1 MEEEILMY
9 EDFGEGYITTNYV
22 KKIHNRNDFFEVADK
37 AIKEIEANRYCLI
50 AIDIEHFK
58 LFNKWYG
65 RKKGDE
71 FLNQFAE
78 ILYYLEEE
86 KQGICGYFGG
96 DNFVILMKYNSVEFV
111 RVQEDLNQCALDIGK
126 RIGFLPAYGIYKLR
140 ENEESSIT
148 MYDMAL
154 LALSQV
160 KGNFDNRCCEFNE
173 SMTSTVEEEL
183 NVISEVRGA
192 LGREEFI
199 FYAQPKCNIS
209 NGKII
214 GAEALVRW
222 EHPTKGLISPG
233 RFIPVLEKNGFIS
246 DLDRYVWEMVC
257 KWIRKIIDMGY
268 RPIPIS
274 INVSRLDVV
283 SMDVP
288 EVLVD
293 ITEKYQIDHSL
304 LRVEITESACIETT
318 DTKIQGTVK
327 RIQSAGFTVLMDD
340 FGSGYSSLN
349 MLKSVMIDVIKIDM
363 KFLDISNDETQ
374 KGIGILESVVNMSN
388 SMGIPIIVEGVET
401 KKQEEFLLGMGC
413 HFAQGYYYYKPM
425 PISEFE
431 KLLSDKD
438 NIDYRGIYVNQS
450 EQVHINELINV
461 NDFSESQFN
470 NILGAVS
477 FFDMYKGK
485 ISITKVN
492 DQYYNLLGTD
502 VDYDITRARQLWEN
516 MFLSNKEYIMD
527 LFREA
532 EDNQIKG
539 STGKLRF
546 IKYDGTSVWLNIKLF
561 MLKAEKERI
570 QFIGLY
576 SEVEDNIA
584 VDKFDDLKISKMN
597 TMAIEDKVKIE
608 SLYGNLPCGFTIA
621 NIILDDEKTVKDF
634 GVIYANKETEKLFN
648 CEFVKL
654 KRFFKKNF
662 GSKDE
667 EKFRQLC
674 KDVAY
679 DGNSFSFEIFVE
691 ETGKFLRSVFFQ
703 YRYGFMAAITTD
715 TTKNHVLD
723 TVVKAKIKRNTEF
736 IYVDLERDTFNLLY
750 PENYGLIRY
759 GKYSDVVLK
768 QLEVEE
774 VLYFDKNQLIELLS
788 VKGIRKVLKDK
799 EDVEFIFKA
808 KNRDSA
814 YEWYKINLV
823 AGERRCG
830 LVDNVIITISK
841 DNKEPIEEIVSVD
854 EKDTIL
860 IVEKGSSDNR
870 KLKRVLEEHY
880 KVVSFNDLDSVNIY
894 LNKRCENIVLT
905 IIEINDEKDESYDI
919 FKYYVKEG
927 FSHKIPVI
935 VLCEDSNRNCEFEE
949 KIFNEGASEIIYSSL
964 PDNVLSART
973 TKVIDMFMDNI
984 STKQK
989 YVGLINE
996 YNNMQAKFDIVSKLS
1011 KRNIWEYD
1019 FRNKELCMHNN
1030 NFNSELLKLSDR
1042 FNEDKVIVNDFPNI
1056 LYDKKLL
1063 DADTQQKLNDYIDSL
1078 WNNNKEQYYEI
1089 KLMSRN
1095 GKEVWVG
1102 FWSKPVVDELGKVDK
1117 LIGTYKVVTEKKQE
1131 ILSMRDKHKITEF
1144 MKIDSVKEMLVNLS
1158 RNFIVD
1164 YNEEALRQWKDL
1176 LRKDEVRFTD
1186 IVKYVSEYQVSE
1198 EYKKQY
1204 LKFFNPSILINK
1216 YKGEP
1221 LVESME
1227 YHFYRK
1233 GKLITYKCYLCLMEI
1248 DTSGDVYIFI
1258 KYADASED

>member
-1 MEEEILMY
+1 MN

-22 KKIHNRNDFFEVADK
+22 KKLHNRNDFFEVADK
-37 AIKEIEANRYCLI
+37 IIKEIENDRYCLI

-86 KQGICGYFGG
+86 KQGVCGYFGG
-96 DNFVILMKYNSVEFV
+96 DNFVILMKYGSVEFI

-126 RIGFLPAYGIYKLR
+126 RIGFLPAYGIYKIKDK
-140 ENEESSIT
+140 EGSSIT

-222 EHPTKGLISPG
+222 EHPTQGLISPG
-233 RFIPVLEKNGFIS
+233 RFIPILEKNGFIS

-268 RPIPIS
+268 KPIPIS

-502 VDYDITRARQLWEN
+502 VDYDITKARQLWEN
-516 MFLSNKEYIMD
+516 IFLKNKEYIME

-539 STGKLRF
+539 SAGKLRF
-546 IKYDGTSVWLNIKLF
+546 TKYDGTSVWLNIKLF

-576 SEVEDNIA
+576 SEVEENITQQNVDN
-584 VDKFDDLKISKMN
+584 LKISKIN
-597 TMAIEDKVKIE
+597 SIAIEDKIKIE

-621 NIILDDEKTVKDF
+621 NIILDDKKMVKDF
-634 GVIYANKETEKLFN
+634 GVIYSNKESEKLFN

-654 KRFFKKNF
+654 KRLFKRIF

-667 EKFRQLC
+667 EKFKQMC

-679 DGNSFSFEIFVE
+679 EGNSFSFEVFVE
-691 ETGKFLRSVFFQ
+691 ETGKYLRSVFFQ

-715 TTKNHVLD
+715 TTKTHIFD
-723 TVVKAKIKRNTEF
+723 TIIKTKIKENTEF
-736 IYVDLERDTFNLLY
+736 LYVDLEKDTFNLLY
-750 PENYGLIRY
+750 PENYSLVKY
-759 GKYSDVVLK
+759 GKYSDVILK
-768 QLEVEE
+768 QLETEE
-774 VLYFDKNQLIELLS
+774 VLYIDKKQLIDTLS
-788 VKGIRKVLKDK
+788 VNGIRNVLKDK
-799 EDVEFIFKA
+799 DNVELLFKC
-808 KNRDSA
+808 KDDDTFK
-814 YEWYKINLV
+814 WCKINLIV
-823 AGERRCG
+823 GERRCG
-830 LVDNVIITISK
+830 TPGNVILIISK
-841 DNKEPIEEIVSVD
+841 DSKGPIEDIISID
-854 EKDTIL
+854 KKDTVL
-860 IVEKGSSDNR
+860 IVEKSDSDNS
-870 KLKRVLEEHY
+870 KLKNIFEKQY
-880 KVVSFNDLDSVNIY
+880 KVVSCNDLDSVNSI
-894 LNKRCENIVLT
+894 LNRKCEQIILT
-905 IIEINDEKDESYDI
+905 IFEADSEQDEIYNI
-919 FKYYVKEG
+919 FKYYKNEG
-927 FSHKIPVI
+927 FVDKIPVI
-935 VLCEDSNRNCEFEE
+935 ILCESSNRNCEFEDRV
-949 KIFNEGASEIIYSSL
+949 FNEGVSEIIYNSL
-964 PDNVLSART
+964 PDNVISSRT
-973 TKVIDMFMDNI
+973 AKVIEMFMDNLL
-984 STKQK
+984 TKQR
-989 YVGLINE
+989 YLGLVNE
-996 YNNMQAKFDIVSKLS
+996 YNSLSDKFDIVSKLS
-1011 KRNIWEYD
+1011 KHNIWEYD
-1019 FRNKELCMHNN
+1019 FKNKELCMYNN
-1030 NFNSELLKLSDR
+1030 NFNSELLKLSDK
-1042 FNEDKVIVNDFPNI
+1042 FNEEKVIINNFPDI
-1056 LYDKKLL
+1056 LSEKKFI
-1063 DADTQQKLNDYIDSL
+1063 DDENQQIFNDYIDSL
-1078 WNNNKEQYYEI
+1078 WNNLKEKYYEI
-1089 KLMSRN
+1089 KLISQK
-1095 GKEVWVG
+1095 GKDIWIG
-1102 FWSKPVVDELGKVDK
+1102 FWSKPIVDTSGKVDK
-1117 LIGTYKVVTEKKQE
+1117 LIGTYKVVTAKKQE
-1131 ILSMRDKHKITEF
+1131 ILDMRDKIKIMEF

-1158 RNFIVD
+1158 RNIIVD
-1164 YNEEALRQWKDL
+1164 YDDNSTKQWKEV
-1176 LRKDEVRFTD
+1176 LRKDKVRFTD

-1221 LVESME
+1221 LIDSME
-1227 YHFYRK
+1227 YQFYRK

-1248 DTSGDVYIFI
+1248 DTSGDIYIYI
-1258 KYADASED
+1258 KYTDVE